1 MTLRPSVCAKCEDKN
16 RPVSEV
22 NGFSFHYEVVKDM
35 CVELFLH
42 DKFSSKW
49 YDAFTAGA
57 DH

>member
-42 DKFSSKW
+42 DKFSLLS
-49 YDAFTAGA
+49 G
-57 DH
+57 